1 MIQKIFLLPDLI
13 NRMNSLV
20 KQIDNIVEEQSLLKH
35 KFYVMWNEGKLSLE
49 SLSGYSKE
57 YFQLVKSVPSFVG
70 TIIEKSPNSL
80 RNKIEANQEE
90 EHEHIVPWTKF
101 ADALGVPKQTLEAY
115 HGLGKT
121 RNAISNLSRLMTTF
135 EGGAAAMYALEQEI
149 PRISLTKIDGL
160 RRFYGISED
169 DAIEYF
175 RLHAE
180 ADIRHAA
187 LWRKILE
194 NVPESKEEELAQIA
208 NESMLAQNLLLDSCY
223 EAYC

>member
-1 MIQKIFLLPDLI
+1 MSSLITRIDKIIED
-13 NRMNSLV
+13 
-20 KQIDNIVEEQSLLKH
+20 QSLLKH
-35 KFYVMWNEGKLSLE
+35 KFYVMWNEGNLSID

-70 TIIEKSPNSL
+70 QVMEKSPSEIKNTLVSN
-80 RNKIEANQEE
+80 RDEE
-90 EHEHIVPWTKF
+90 SEHIEPWIKF
-101 ADALGVPKQTLEAY
+101 AAALGVSQNELRQYAGLDYTKQ
-115 HGLGKT
+115 
-121 RNAISNLSRLMTTF
+121 AISNLSCLMNTF

-149 PRISLTKIDGL
+149 PKISLSKIDGL
-160 RRFYGISED
+160 RKFYGLSDD

-194 NVPESKEEELAQIA
+194 NVHATKEEELVQIA
-208 NESMLAQNLLLDSCY
+208 NRSLFAQNLLLDSCY